1 MNDADSGSGGGHRQE
16 QFGTSA
22 GVGSSRG
29 GRRSSMNDAV
39 KSSGAATSMNAASG
53 RQGRRSSHTN
63 RRSSF
68 GKGAIPPPPGSSS
81 NVNVNAG
88 ASRRASQ
95 DSAMSSSSYNR
106 RGSQTSHNNN
116 SSQGRIGMLREE
128 IAQLKEAAERE
139 LREREGDIHALRVEK
154 AGYEE
159 KQRKMESEMHE
170 HEERRQQRE
179 TEEKKK
185 KEEAERKAKQKQPQ
199 ERRRSGLLQ
208 RRPSLNSLSSW
219 GAMAKIDHENIDD
232 SSSDEEKAG
241 SRTVL
246 SRRSS
251 SASLAALAVLNE
263 SLNGGFDYKDDR
275 VDQSEQQTASD
286 GAGDKPPRSIEVSPR
301 RASLHDSLA
310 NLGGGF
316 QREQMRRRPSLSS
329 LVGWARDDQGMED
342 HAADA
347 TPTVPAE
354 DNQSFGRIS
363 RRNSFGSLSAMSM
376 GLSSADLD
384 GDSSGQDDDI
394 GSTDQTLTSDD
405 KTSSVGRM
413 GGMHKASSMRSVASN
428 LDIESMR
435 SKLQRRSSDRGVTSS
450 NVEAISRRR
459 SAEDISL
466 SSLAAFDDTKKSA
479 TGRRRSLE
487 DIPLSSLRGAGGIS
501 RVRSASALSAL
512 ADMLG
517 SDSDGDDCDR
527 SIGAH
532 SAGPLMKF
540 SGRLNDGEGGG
551 RKKKEKGKM
560 KRRGSF
566 GGLGGALANLGIGGG
581 DDDRSIGGHSLGAMV
596 FASEKDRKAQRRPSL
611 GSLQLFGHAK
621 ASSSKEQAD
630 QLLKEGGGNMK
641 RSSSFS
647 ALSNMADG
655 SHDSDSDIGDRSVG
669 AHSLGPFMLGNEL
682 RRGEESGR
690 GQMKRRPSLG
700 ALGLFGQA
708 NWSKEQADKMVE
720 ESTKEKMQREREERI
735 KKAREERQRQYDEQ
749 VKELKSSME
758 AAEKRKEELRQATKK
773 QEEQIALLRLQVR
786 AAKAKREGKLSAKRR
801 ESIGTAAPDVA
812 EVNPEEQ
819 QRQLKEVQEKIETGR
834 ASWSTISEKLEEAD
848 ANVDSLEKLLRRMK
862 RKAIESMHQRAPDD
876 TPSPVNTSTTE
887 EGSIDISWDTV
898 PDLLA
903 IAIPVWDR
911 VVRES
916 DTERTRAKARH
927 RIIATCS
934 YRLAKD
940 LNQNLVDDT
949 PSESNGNED
958 IGETERCAVND
969 RIVEGIT
976 SATRALESSASSLQQ
991 DTNRTKLALTST
1003 QTARSISEK
1012 IILRD
1017 ISLFHI
1023 TKSILNLCQS
1033 VALSSSVNGDVRS
1046 RLLSDYTSFRCDR
1059 SGLAISSK
1067 LQERLDV
1074 LRCRGDDRDLALG
1087 SLERKKEQM
1096 EAKVNALK
1104 QSIGKTTI
1112 DIIER
1117 KQYFMLAMA
1126 SVKHKSKPMQEM
1138 LRMQH
1143 VQIQSLTHE
1152 ISECDKKMQLLKV
1165 ELRKLRGKA
1174 NMV

>member
-1 MNDADSGSGGGHRQE
+1 MNDADSSGEYRQE
-16 QFGTSA
+16 EQPA
-22 GVGSSRG
+22 A

-39 KSSGAATSMNAASG
+39 SSPAAATSGRAGRRTSG
-53 RQGRRSSHTN
+53 RAGRRSSGPS

-68 GKGAIPPPPGSSS
+68 GTNVIPPPPGGSVSAS
-81 NVNVNAG
+81 

-95 DSAMSSSSYNR
+95 NSAMSSGSYNR
-106 RGSQTSHNNN
+106 RGSQTSHNN
-116 SSQGRIGMLREE
+116 SSRIELLRDE
-128 IAQLKEAAERE
+128 ISQLKEAAERE

-159 KQRKMESEMHE
+159 KQREMESEMHE
-170 HEERRQQRE
+170 HVERQQQRE
-179 TEEKKK
+179 TEEKKR
-185 KEEAERKAKQKQPQ
+185 KEEAERRARQKQPQ

-219 GAMAKIDHENIDD
+219 GAMAKMDHENIDD
-232 SSSDEEKAG
+232 SSSDEEKGG

-263 SLNGGFDYKDDR
+263 SLNGGFDYKDERGDER
-275 VDQSEQQTASD
+275 EKPTAAD
-286 GAGDKPPRSIEVSPR
+286 DAGDEPPRSIEVSPR

-310 NLGGGF
+310 NLGGGI

-347 TPTVPAE
+347 APTVPAE

-376 GLSSADLD
+376 GLSSSDFD
-384 GDSSGQDDDI
+384 RDSSDQDDDI
-394 GSTDQTLTSDD
+394 GSADQTLTSDD
-405 KTSSVGRM
+405 KTSSVGRL

-450 NVEAISRRR
+450 NVAVRRR

-479 TGRRRSLE
+479 TERRRSLE
-487 DIPLSSLRGAGGIS
+487 DIPLSSLGGAGGMS

-512 ADMLG
+512 ANMLDN
-517 SDSDGDDCDR
+517 DSDGDDCNR

-532 SAGPLMKF
+532 STGPLITM
-540 SGRLNDGEGGG
+540 RLNDDEDGGG
-551 RKKKEKGKM
+551 KKQEKGRI

-581 DDDRSIGGHSLGAMV
+581 DDDRSVGGHSLGAMV
-596 FASEKDRKAQRRPSL
+596 FAADKTERAQRRPSL

-621 ASSSKEQAD
+621 ASWSKEQAD
-630 QLLKEGGGNMK
+630 QLLKEGGGSMK

-647 ALSNMADG
+647 ALSNMVDG
-655 SHDSDSDIGDRSVG
+655 PHDSDSDIGDRSVG
-669 AHSLGPFMLGNEL
+669 AHSLGPFMLGNEFK
-682 RRGEESGR
+682 RGEDSGGGR
-690 GQMKRRPSLG
+690 MKRRPSLG
-700 ALGLFGQA
+700 ALGLFAQA

-720 ESTKEKMQREREERI
+720 ESTKEKMKREREERV
-735 KKAREERQRQYDEQ
+735 KRAREERQRQYDEQ
-749 VKELKSSME
+749 LNKLKSSME
-758 AAEKRKEELRQATKK
+758 AAESRKEELRQANKD
-773 QEEQIALLRLQVR
+773 QEEQLALLRLQVR

-801 ESIGTAAPDVA
+801 ESIGAAVPDAA

-819 QRQLKEVQEKIETGR
+819 QRQLKEIQEKIEKKR
-834 ASWSTISEKLEEAD
+834 ASWNTISEKLDEAD
-848 ANVDSLEKLLRRMK
+848 ASVDSLEKLLRRMK
-862 RKAIESMHQRAPDD
+862 RKAIETLHQEASDD
-876 TPSPVNTSTTE
+876 TPSPIDSSTSE
-887 EGSIDISWDTV
+887 ESSIDISWDTV

-903 IAIPVWDR
+903 LAIPVWDR

-916 DTERTRAKARH
+916 DAERTRAKARH

-940 LNQNLVDDT
+940 LSQSLVDDT
-949 PSESNGNED
+949 PSESHSNED
-958 IGETERCAVND
+958 MGETKTGAGTN
-969 RIVEGIT
+969 RIAEGIAST
-976 SATRALESSASSLQQ
+976 TRALESSASSLQQ
-991 DTNRTKLALTST
+991 DTSRTKLALTSM

-1033 VALSSSVNGDVRS
+1033 VALSSSENGDVRS
-1046 RLLSDYTSFRCDR
+1046 RLLSDYTSFRCDK

-1067 LQERLDV
+1067 LQERLEV
-1074 LRCRGDDRDLALG
+1074 LRCRSDDRDLTLR

-1096 EAKVNALK
+1096 EAKVDALK

-1126 SVKHKSKPMQEM
+1126 NVKQQSRPMQET
-1138 LRMQH
+1138 LRMQQ
-1143 VQIQSLTHE
+1143 VKIQSLTHE
-1152 ISECDKKMQLLKV
+1152 VSECDKKIQSLEV
-1165 ELRKLRGKA
+1165 ELRKLKG
-1174 NMV
+1174 M

>member
-1 MNDADSGSGGGHRQE
+1 MNDNDSGSGGGLRQE
-16 QFGTSA
+16 QPSSGTSA
-22 GVGSSRG
+22 GAASRG

-39 KSSGAATSMNAASG
+39 KPSGAATSTNASG
-53 RQGRRSSHTN
+53 RPGRRSSYTN
-63 RRSSF
+63 RRGSF
-68 GKGAIPPPPGSSS
+68 GTSAIPPPPGSSS
-81 NVNVNAG
+81 VNVSANAS
-88 ASRRASQ
+88 ANRRASQ

-106 RGSQTSHNNN
+106 RGSQTSHNNG
-116 SSQGRIGMLREE
+116 SQGRIGMLREE

-159 KQRKMESEMHE
+159 KQRGMESEMHE
-170 HEERRQQRE
+170 HLERQQRE
-179 TEEKKK
+179 TEEKKR

-219 GAMAKIDHENIDD
+219 GAMAKMDNENIDD
-232 SSSDEEKAG
+232 SSSDEEKGG
-241 SRTVL
+241 SRTAL

-251 SASLAALAVLNE
+251 SASLAALAVLSE
-263 SLNGGFDYKDDR
+263 SLNGGLDYKDDR
-275 VDQSEQQTASD
+275 VGESEKQTAAD
-286 GAGDKPPRSIEVSPR
+286 GAGDELPRSIEVSPR

-310 NLGGGF
+310 NLGGGI

-342 HAADA
+342 HAADVA
-347 TPTVPAE
+347 PTVPAE

-376 GLSSADLD
+376 GLSSSDLD
-384 GDSSGQDDDI
+384 GDSSDQYDDI
-394 GSTDQTLTSDD
+394 GSAAQTLTSDD
-405 KTSSVGRM
+405 KTSSVGRL

-450 NVEAISRRR
+450 NVAAISRRR
-459 SAEDISL
+459 STEDIPL
-466 SSLAAFDDTKKSA
+466 SSLAAFDGMKKSA
-479 TGRRRSLE
+479 TERRRSLE
-487 DIPLSSLRGAGGIS
+487 EIPSSSLGGSDGMS

-512 ADMLG
+512 ADML
-517 SDSDGDDCDR
+517 DNDNDGDDCDR

-532 SAGPLMKF
+532 SAGPLMTL
-540 SGRLNDGEGGG
+540 RLNDEEDGG
-551 RKKKEKGKM
+551 RRKQEKGKM

-596 FASEKDRKAQRRPSL
+596 FAAEKNGKAQRRPSL

-621 ASSSKEQAD
+621 ASWSKEQAD
-630 QLLKEGGGNMK
+630 QLLKEGGGSMK

-655 SHDSDSDIGDRSVG
+655 PHDSDSDIGDRSVG
-669 AHSLGPFMLGNEL
+669 AHSLGPFMLGSEL
-682 RRGEESGR
+682 RRGEESGG

-720 ESTKEKMQREREERI
+720 ESTKKKMQREREERI
-735 KKAREERQRQYDEQ
+735 KRIREERQTQYDEQ
-749 VKELKSSME
+749 VNELKSSME
-758 AAEKRKEELRQATKK
+758 AAEKRKDALRQASKD

-801 ESIGTAAPDVA
+801 ESIGEAAPDVS

-819 QRQLKEVQEKIETGR
+819 QRQLKEIQEKIEEER
-834 ASWSTISEKLEEAD
+834 ASWSTISEKLDEAD

-862 RKAIESMHQRAPDD
+862 RKAIEALHQEASEDA
-876 TPSPVNTSTTE
+876 PSPIDTSTPE
-887 EGSIDISWDTV
+887 EISIDISWDTV

-903 IAIPVWDR
+903 IAITVWDR

-934 YRLAKD
+934 YRLAKG
-940 LNQNLVDDT
+940 LSQSLVDNM
-949 PSESNGNED
+949 PSDCDGNGD
-958 IGETERCAVND
+958 MDERKRCPVDN
-969 RIVEGIT
+969 RIAEGIAST
-976 SATRALESSASSLQQ
+976 TRALESSATSLQQ

-1003 QTARSISEK
+1003 HTAKSISEK
-1012 IILRD
+1012 VILRD
-1017 ISLFHI
+1017 ISLFRI

-1033 VALSSSVNGDVRS
+1033 VALSSSDNGDVRS

-1067 LQERLDV
+1067 LQERLEV
-1074 LRCRGDDRDLALG
+1074 LRCRSDDRDLTMR

-1096 EAKVNALK
+1096 EAKVSALK

-1126 SVKHKSKPMQEM
+1126 SVKHKSKPMQET
-1138 LRMQH
+1138 LRMQQL
-1143 VQIQSLTHE
+1143 QIQSLTHDM
-1152 ISECDKKMQLLKV
+1152 SEYDKKIQLLEV
-1165 ELRKLRGKA
+1165 ELRKLRGMTRK
-1174 NMV
+1174 V